1 MRVGPRL
8 ALGKRFPNALKFRTI
23 FFLSVDTN
31 VSLNSCLV
39 IISLNY
45 GSHMTKWTMN

>member
-1 MRVGPRL
+1 MRVGPSL
-8 ALGKRFPNALKFRTI
+8 ALGKHFLNALKFRTF

-45 GSHMTKWTMN
+45 GSHMT

>member
-1 MRVGPRL
+1 MPVGHRL
-8 ALGKRFPNALKFRTI
+8 ALGKRFPNALKFRPI
-23 FFLSVDTN
+23 FLSVDTN

-45 GSHMTKWTMN
+45 CSHMTKWTMN